1 MRQAISTIV
10 TLTSLVCVAVVA
22 QAATIDTATQGN
34 WVGVYGADGYILP
47 NYLGG
52 QGAVISNAAMNGKAT
67 DKAVLPSWVSNYTY
81 GAPGQGF
88 VWDSTT
94 LDVRA
99 PQDPD
104 NPGGNRVANTIFD
117 GDYSITLDIAQA
129 TEFELGIYA
138 LDWDSTSRNID
149 ITVNGE
155 TLDINNAAN
164 EYNQGTWGL
173 WTIDAPVGALNIDIT
188 QQAGA
193 NSTISA
199 ITFDAVAAVPEPG
212 SLAIWAIVSLLG
224 ISGIYFRK
232 RRKATNL

>member
-1 MRQAISTIV
+1 MLKKISSVTFAI
-10 TLTSLVCVAVVA
+10 LVFCFGDALH
-22 QAATIDTATQGN
+22 AATTDTVTQGN

-52 QGAVISNAAMNGKAT
+52 QGAVVTNASMNGKAT
-67 DKAVLPSWVSNYTY
+67 DKAVLPSWISNYTY

-138 LDWDSTSRNID
+138 LDWDSTSRDID

-173 WTIDAPVGALNIDIT
+173 WMIDAPVGALNIDIT

-199 ITFDAVAAVPEPG
+199 ITFDAVAAVPEPA
-212 SLAIWAIVSLLG
+212 SIAIWSLLG
-224 ISGIYFRK
+224 ALLLGFCRRV
-232 RRKATNL
+232 RRKP